1 MWRHEPALCLPLPT
15 SLPVPA
21 PERPAMTNPPPPT
34 TTARTRAG
42 TRPRRSRPVRV
53 AEAIKDWVVE
63 RNMQR
68 GDRLPGEAA
77 LIERFGMAKGTIR
90 EAMRILEAQGLVET
104 RTGPGG
110 GSFVGEVSA
119 DRAKALLA
127 NYFYFQDLSVA
138 DIYQLR
144 RVLEPELAA
153 SLAGRLT
160 EAQLAELEAVVAQYP
175 DPARSAE
182 EERDQHV
189 ASLAFHRTLAHFSGN
204 ALLAFVVSFMA
215 RILTD
220 LTVYRRLYDP
230 PNREL
235 HDKGVAYQIDLIA
248 ALRDGR
254 AEDARTIMR
263 AHMETAEALMQAQE
277 AQVLRR
283 FIAE

>member
-1 MWRHEPALCLPLPT
+1 
-15 SLPVPA
+15 
-21 PERPAMTNPPPPT
+21 
-34 TTARTRAG
+34 
-42 TRPRRSRPVRV
+42 V
-53 AEAIKDWVVE
+53 ADAIKEWVVD
-63 RNMQR
+63 RNMKS
-68 GDRLPGEAA
+68 GDRLPSETAMMA
-77 LIERFGMAKGTIR
+77 RFGMSKGTIR
-90 EAMRILEAQGLVET
+90 EAMRILEAQGLIET

-110 GSFVGEVSA
+110 GSFVGEVTS

-127 NYFYFQDLSVA
+127 NYFYFTELSVA

-144 RVLEPELAA
+144 RLLEPELAA

-160 EAQLAELEAVVAQYP
+160 GDQLAELEQVVAQYP
-175 DPARSAE
+175 EPAQNAQ
-182 EERDQHV
+182 EERDQHI
-189 ASLAFHRTLAHFSGN
+189 ASLAFHRKLANFSQN
-204 ALLAFVVSFMA
+204 ALLAFVVSFMG

-235 HDKGVAYQIDLIA
+235 YDKGLAYQTDLIA

-254 AEDARTIMR
+254 SDDARAIMR

-283 FIAE
+283 FFEE

>member
-1 MWRHEPALCLPLPT
+1 
-15 SLPVPA
+15 
-21 PERPAMTNPPPPT
+21 
-34 TTARTRAG
+34 
-42 TRPRRSRPVRV
+42 VRV
-53 AEAIKDWVVE
+53 ADAIKDWVVE
-63 RNMQR
+63 QQMQP
-68 GDRLPGEAA
+68 GDRLPSETEMIA
-77 LIERFGMAKGTIR
+77 RFGMAKGTIR
-90 EAMRILEAQGLVET
+90 EAMRILEAQGLIET

-127 NYFYFQDLSVA
+127 NYFYFKNLSVA

-153 SLAGRLT
+153 SLAGRLD
-160 EAQLAELEAVVAQYP
+160 EAQLGALEAVMAQYP
-175 DPARSAE
+175 EPARDAE
-182 EERDQHV
+182 EERAQHI
-189 ASLAFHRTLAHFSGN
+189 ASLAFHRRLANFSDN
-204 ALLAFVVSFMA
+204 ALLAFVVSFMG

-230 PNREL
+230 PNEEL
-235 HDKGVAYQIDLIA
+235 HRRGQAYQAELIA

-254 AEDARTIMR
+254 AEDARAIMA
-263 AHMETAEALMQAQE
+263 AHMKTAEAMMQAQE

>member
-1 MWRHEPALCLPLPT
+1 MNDSPSAEDAGNPGKRPT
-15 SLPVPA
+15 KHD
-21 PERPAMTNPPPPT
+21 
-34 TTARTRAG
+34 
-42 TRPRRSRPVRV
+42 RRSRPLHV
-53 AEAIKDWVVE
+53 AETVKDWVVDQE
-63 RNMQR
+63 LGP
-68 GDRLPGEAA
+68 GDRLPSESE
-77 LIERFGMAKGTIR
+77 LIARFGMAKSTIR

-110 GSFVGEVSA
+110 GSFVGEVTA

-127 NYFYFQDLSVA
+127 NYFYFKDLSVA

-153 SLAGRLT
+153 SLAGRLSH
-160 EAQLAELEAVVAQYP
+160 EQLAELEAVVAQYLE
-175 DPARSAE
+175 PARSAD

-189 ASLAFHRTLAHFSGN
+189 ASLAFHRKLANFSDN
-204 ALLAFVVSFMA
+204 ALLAFIVSFMG

-220 LTVYRRLYDP
+220 LTVYRRLYEP

-235 HDKGVAYQIDLIA
+235 YEKGLAYQTDLIK
-248 ALRDGR
+248 ALREGEAESAR
-254 AEDARTIMR
+254 AIMR
-263 AHMETAEALMQAQE
+263 SHMETAEALMQRQE